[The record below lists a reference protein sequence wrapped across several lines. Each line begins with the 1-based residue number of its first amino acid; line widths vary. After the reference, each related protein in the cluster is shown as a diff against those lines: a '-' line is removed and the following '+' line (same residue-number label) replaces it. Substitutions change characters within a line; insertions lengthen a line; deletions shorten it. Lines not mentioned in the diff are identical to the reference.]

1 MKVTSH
7 QSIQTTRVT
16 AITLTTVVAALTIEA
31 AAVIEATIEAIEV
44 AVAATEAIIKIS
56 EGVKEVAAPGGIN
69 NDSLVIS
76 TISKLCKID
85 RIDLLI
91 TITEEETEAALTGL
105 QEEVEAT
112 EAVLVVNM
120 KTRVKILVRKK
131 LALNLHSTVINQF
144 NKNEKYQF
152 SLCV

>member
-56 EGVKEVAAPGGIN
+56 EGAKEVAAPGGIN

-91 TITEEETEAALTGL
+91 AITEEGTEAALTGL

-120 KTRVKILVRKK
+120 KTRVKTLVRKK
-131 LALNLHSTVINQF
+131 LALNQHSTVINQF